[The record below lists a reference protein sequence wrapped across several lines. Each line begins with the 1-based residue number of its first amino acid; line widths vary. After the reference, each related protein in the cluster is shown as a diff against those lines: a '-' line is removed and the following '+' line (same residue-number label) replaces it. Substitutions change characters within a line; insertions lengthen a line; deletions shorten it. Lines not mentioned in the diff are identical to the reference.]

1 MDEQPEQIEDHIR
14 TTRRELGSNLQE
26 LEHRVKDATNW
37 RVQFDRHPGVMLGI
51 AFAGGILL
59 SAGLGG
65 RGRRTATVGSAA
77 AAGGSAGGGAR
88 ISRATGEASDVAA
101 GIWDGVKGALI
112 GAASTQIRS
121 VLGELVPG
129 FREHVQSAERIRGSG
144 RSTTSPHTPV
154 AEAVAADRASEPPVA
169 H

>member
-1 MDEQPEQIEDHIR
+1 VDEQPEQIEDHIR
-14 TTRRELGSNLQE
+14 STRRELGSNLQE
-26 LEHRVKDATNW
+26 LEHRVKDATDW

-51 AFAGGILL
+51 AFAGGLLL

-65 RGRRTATVGSAA
+65 GRGRRAATAAT
-77 AAGGSAGGGAR
+77 AGVTTR
-88 ISRATGEASDVAA
+88 VSRATGEASDVAA
-101 GIWDGVKGALI
+101 GIWGGVKGALI

-129 FREHVQSAERIRGSG
+129 YREHEQSARASGIG
-144 RSTTSPHTPV
+144 RSSLSGQTPV
-154 AEAVAADRASEPPVA
+154 AEAVAADRGAEPPIA

>member
-1 MDEQPEQIEDHIR
+1 VDEQPEQIEDHIR

-51 AFAGGILL
+51 ALAGGILL
-59 SAGLGG
+59 SAGLSG
-65 RGRRTATVGSAA
+65 RSRRTATVG
-77 AAGGSAGGGAR
+77 GGASVGGGAR

-101 GIWDGVKGALI
+101 GVWDGVKGALI

-121 VLGELVPG
+121 VLSELVPG
-129 FREHVQSAERIRGSG
+129 FREHEHNADRSSGPSG
-144 RSTTSPHTPV
+144 RSKLAAQTPV
-154 AEAVAADRASEPPVA
+154 ADAVAADRSSESPIA